1 MAVFSPTNAKMHFK
15 AYDGNFT
22 DALGNVTVHQ
32 HNSVSMS
39 TSQTIFGQKSMYM
52 SDFNQ
57 AVSFTPDNTFDVG
70 TGDYTVGFW
79 FNSTQLTSW
88 DRLFVTDPSED
99 CQPLRIYNHNGSIK
113 IYVESSG
120 GGNHDHLMSGSPTG
134 GWTVNNWYHIMVQ
147 RSSGTSVLY
156 INGVQKASSTDTYSI
171 TSSNTIVLGADTD
184 RGATGVKGYIA
195 DFFWTEDAISF
206 TQADFTPGT
215 AEPITFHSGNPS
227 ISSFSASA
235 TSVANSGDSVNL
247 IWTSG
252 VAGETKLELLKY
264 VGGILSSTEN
274 VLGLYSKSVTITETV
289 SYKLRA
295 TNDNGSVD
303 SSLVE
308 ITLNGGSEMP
318 KINAD
323 DNNLGLVV
331 QKSMVRSSG
340 ELASVLVV
348 KNYLSGAA
356 PDHELNN
363 VIEDA
368 AFRLAAIEAVDSS
381 QDTRHASGDT
391 RFGSADTRLGS
402 ADTRLVSA
410 DTRIGSVDTRVAA
423 DEAALAADVANMLVA
438 TASIGIIEA
447 ALAAEVAATNTD
459 VTNLQTADSSQDTRH
474 GSADTRFVSADSKL
488 ASVDTRAGNIETAL
502 AAEISA
508 TNTDIGSIDTRVA
521 ADEAA
526 LAAEI
531 SATNTDVSNL
541 VTANTSQ
548 DTRFGSADTRL
559 VSADTRLTSADTR
572 LSSIDTKF
580 AWVAGT
586 NSGGALEIDSKVEM
600 VFEDNAALGSGDA
613 MTLIIKKAS

>member
-39 TSQTIFGQKSMYM
+39 TAETIFGQKSMYM

-57 AVSFTPDNTFDVG
+57 AVSFTPDSTFDVG

-79 FNSTQLTSW
+79 FNSSQLTSW

-99 CQPLRIYNHNGSIK
+99 CQPLRIYNNNGSIK
-113 IYVESSG
+113 VYVESG
-120 GGNHDHLMSGSPTG
+120 GGNTHDHLMSGSPTG
-134 GWTVNNWYHIMVQ
+134 GWTVGNWYHIMVQ

-195 DFFWTEDAISF
+195 DFFWTEDAVSF
-206 TQADFTPGT
+206 AQADFTPGT

-264 VGGILSSTEN
+264 VGGILSSTED

-303 SSLVE
+303 SSTVE
-308 ITLNGGSEMP
+308 ITLNGGSGMP

-323 DNNLGLVV
+323 ANNLGLVV
-331 QKSMVRSSG
+331 QKSMVRSSD

-368 AFRLAAIEAVDSS
+368 AFKI
-381 QDTRHASGDT
+381 ASG
-391 RFGSADTRLGS
+391 
-402 ADTRLVSA
+402 
-410 DTRIGSVDTRVAA
+410 
-423 DEAALAADVANMLVA
+423 
-438 TASIGIIEA
+438 
-447 ALAAEVAATNTD
+447 
-459 VTNLQTADSSQDTRH
+459 DTRH
-474 GSADTRFVSADSKL
+474 GSA
-488 ASVDTRAGNIETAL
+488 
-502 AAEISA
+502 
-508 TNTDIGSIDTRVA
+508 
-521 ADEAA
+521 
-526 LAAEI
+526 
-531 SATNTDVSNL
+531 
-541 VTANTSQ
+541 

-572 LSSIDTKF
+572 VTSADTRLVSADTRLTSVDTRAGEIETNLAADIANMVVATASI
-580 AWVAGT
+580 G
-586 NSGGALEIDSKVEM
+586 I
-600 VFEDNAALGSGDA
+600 NAAANASQDTRHASGDTRFGSA
-613 MTLIIKKAS
+613 DTRLVSADTRLALLTHV